1 MKTTKWILLLAS
13 FLSFAFPAGA
23 QTKTDQ
29 NMKTEKKV
37 LVVFFSHTGENYG
50 VGIITKGNTH
60 IVAKMIAQ
68 STGGKLFEIVPE
80 KEYAQTYNECVA
92 EAKQEKEAGA
102 RPAVKGDIAVE
113 DYDVVF
119 VGYPNWWGDLPMPV
133 YTFIEKHDWNGK
145 QVYPFCTHE
154 GSGLSETESYIAKA
168 CKGATIGK
176 GLAMKG
182 STAQNSQDAARKSVQ
197 SWLEKAGLMK

>member
-1 MKTTKWILLLAS
+1 MKAVKLAILLAS
-13 FLSFAFPAGA
+13 VLGFAFHAGA
-23 QTKTDQ
+23 KNNQD
-29 NMKTEKKV
+29 MKTEKKV

-50 VGIITKGNTH
+50 VGNITKGNTH
-60 IVAKMIAQ
+60 IVAEMIAE

-80 KEYAQTYNECVA
+80 KEYAKTYNECVA
-92 EAKQEKEAGA
+92 EAKQEREAGA
-102 RPAVKGDIAVE
+102 RPAIKGDIAVE

-119 VGYPNWWGDLPMPV
+119 VGYPNWWSDMPMPV

-154 GSGLSETESYIAKA
+154 GSGLSETEKYIADA

-182 STAQNSQDAARKSVQ
+182 TTAQKSQDAARKSVQ
-197 SWLEKAGLMK
+197 SWLEKTSLTK